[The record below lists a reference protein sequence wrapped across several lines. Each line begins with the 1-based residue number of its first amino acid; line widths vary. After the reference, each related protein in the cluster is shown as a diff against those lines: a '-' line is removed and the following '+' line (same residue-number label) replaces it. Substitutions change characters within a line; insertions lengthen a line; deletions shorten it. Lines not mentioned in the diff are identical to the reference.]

1 MNTILE
7 RIIDDQTNKVTNAIP
22 KNEFDN
28 LFKSLQDYQDDKYN
42 TISTNTNSNDI
53 ETIATTNLS
62 NDTNSNSLKDSDT
75 TDITTNKNP
84 NTYDNIL
91 NEIQEN
97 EKGME
102 DAIKDADEL
111 SKEIKDSLI
120 YYLNIRKPNRNGIL
134 MHGVSDALNAS
145 AKLLD
150 ISVNGRYKLASMK
163 KLRASIIK
171 DRDSSNSTSKGE
183 FSLVELLSE

>member
-1 MNTILE
+1 MSNNILE
-7 RIIDDQTNKVTNAIP
+7 KIIEDQTNNVTNAIP
-22 KNEFDN
+22 KNEFDS
-28 LFKSLQDYQDDKYN
+28 LFKSLQEYQNTKYSN
-42 TISTNTNSNDI
+42 STTTSNTNSN
-53 ETIATTNLS
+53 
-62 NDTNSNSLKDSDT
+62 
-75 TDITTNKNP
+75 ITTINNNKELPKEDINIDINNNTNNP

-91 NEIQEN
+91 SEIQDN
-97 EKGME
+97 EKSME
-102 DAIKDADEL
+102 LAIRDADEL
-111 SKEIKDSLI
+111 SKEIKESLI

-171 DRDSSNSTSKGE
+171 DRDSKNNDNSE
-183 FSLVELLSE
+183 LSLVDILSE

>member
-1 MNTILE
+1 MSNNILE
-7 RIIDDQTNKVTNAIP
+7 KIIEDQTNNVTNAIEYCAGCNAH
-22 KNEFDN
+22 KTINNSDN
-28 LFKSLQDYQDDKYN
+28 NHSYGGN
-42 TISTNTNSNDI
+42 SNSTTTSNTNSN
-53 ETIATTNLS
+53 
-62 NDTNSNSLKDSDT
+62 
-75 TDITTNKNP
+75 ITTINNKELPKEDISNIDINNNTNNP

-91 NEIQEN
+91 SEIQDN
-97 EKGME
+97 EKSME
-102 DAIKDADEL
+102 VAIRDADEL
-111 SKEIKDSLI
+111 SKEIKESLI

-171 DRDSSNSTSKGE
+171 DRDSKNNDNSE
-183 FSLVELLSE
+183 LSLVDILSE